1 MYKRQE
7 QGSTDTTNFST
18 LLEISINTL
27 TIAGISAII
36 IVFISAFLALTVNF
50 KGNKIFPFFATA
62 AGSGYAFPG
71 VMIALGTTY
80 FFSLIQN
87 INFMN
92 SFTIIG
98 TFIALIFAYIS
109 RFNAIGYGSINTG
122 IMRMTPSLMEAS
134 ITMGYSY
141 ERSIL
146 KIVFPIIKP
155 SFLVAGILSLSLIH
169 I

>member
-1 MYKRQE
+1 
-7 QGSTDTTNFST
+7 
-18 LLEISINTL
+18 
-27 TIAGISAII
+27 
-36 IVFISAFLALTVNF
+36 
-50 KGNKIFPFFATA
+50 
-62 AGSGYAFPG
+62 
-71 VMIALGTTY
+71 MIALGTTY

-155 SFLVAGILSLSLIH
+155 SFLVAGILSFVEIAKELPITLLLRPFNFETLSTYVYQYAKDEMFEDSAYAALLIVFVGLIPIFLLNKALKTQNFFH
-169 I
+169 NEK

>member
-1 MYKRQE
+1 MIE

-80 FFSLIQN
+80 FFSLIQFCYNNSDKIDIDLIRNLAKKYKLVFFKEKIN
-87 INFMN
+87 IKNLNDLKKYEADLKFFKN
-92 SFTIIG
+92 NNLKTIYK
-98 TFIALIFAYIS
+98 F
-109 RFNAIGYGSINTG
+109 
-122 IMRMTPSLMEAS
+122 
-134 ITMGYSY
+134 
-141 ERSIL
+141 
-146 KIVFPIIKP
+146 K
-155 SFLVAGILSLSLIH
+155 
-169 I
+169 